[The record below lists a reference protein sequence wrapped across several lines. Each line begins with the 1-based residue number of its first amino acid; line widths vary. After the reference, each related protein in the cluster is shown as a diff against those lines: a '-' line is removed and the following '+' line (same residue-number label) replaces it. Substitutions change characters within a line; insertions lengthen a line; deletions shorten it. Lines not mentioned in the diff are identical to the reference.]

1 MRSVVLAV
9 VGSLEVGGAER
20 HLVQVLPR
28 LDAARFQATVFCL
41 THRGALAGEIE
52 AAGVPVLALGERPRA
67 AADGTLMQAR
77 RGVAALWRLRRT
89 LRASRPDVAHFFLPA
104 AYLVGGIASLGA
116 PVRRRVMSRRSLNDY
131 QRDHPA
137 LARLERL
144 LHRRMDAVLGNA
156 QAVLDQL
163 RREGAPAA
171 RLGLIYN
178 GVDPG
183 SAAAAADRRGEVRG
197 RLGIAEDALVAVLV
211 ASLIAYKGHADLLRA
226 LAAER
231 GRLPSGWTLLC
242 VGRDDGIGAELRA
255 LAHHLG
261 VAEQV
266 RWLGQRDD
274 TPALLAAADVGI
286 LCSHQEGFSNSILEG
301 MAARLPMVVTD
312 VGGNAE
318 AVVDGETGLV
328 VPAQDPA
335 RLGAALAS
343 LAGDSARRRAMGAA
357 GRRRVRE
364 HFSLD
369 ACVAAYERLY
379 EGLLTAPGR
388 PVQVLIDGAAAD
400 D

>member
-1 MRSVVLAV
+1 MRIAVLAV
-9 VGSLEVGGAER
+9 VGSLEVGGTER

-28 LDAARFQATVFCL
+28 LDTARFQAFVFCL

-52 AAGVPVLALGERPRA
+52 AAGVPVLAPAERPRA
-67 AADGTLMQAR
+67 DGALMQAR
-77 RGVAALWRLRRT
+77 RGVAALRRLRRT
-89 LRASRPDVAHFFLPA
+89 LRVSRPDVAHFFLPA

-131 QRDHPA
+131 QRNHPA

-156 QAVLDQL
+156 RAVVDQL

-178 GVDPG
+178 GID
-183 SAAAAADRRGEVRG
+183 AASAADRRGEVRG

-211 ASLIAYKGHADLLRA
+211 ANLIAYKGHADLLRG

-231 GRLPSGWTLLC
+231 QRLPTGWTLLC

-274 TPALLAAADVGI
+274 ASALLAAADIGI
-286 LCSHQEGFSNSILEG
+286 LCSHQEGFSNAILEG
-301 MAARLPMVVTD
+301 MAAGLPMLVTD

-328 VPAQDPA
+328 VPAHHPA

-343 LAGDSARRRAMGAA
+343 LAGDPARRRAMGAA

-379 EGLLTAPGR
+379 EGLLTAPAR
-388 PVQVLIDGAAAD
+388 PVQALIDAG
-400 D
+400 

>member
-1 MRSVVLAV
+1 MLR
-9 VGSLEVGGAER
+9 VG
-20 HLVQVLPR
+20 
-28 LDAARFQATVFCL
+28 
-41 THRGALAGEIE
+41 
-52 AAGVPVLALGERPRA
+52 
-67 AADGTLMQAR
+67 
-77 RGVAALWRLRRT
+77 
-89 LRASRPDVAHFFLPA
+89 RPDVVHFFLPA

-156 QAVLDQL
+156 QAVVDQL
-163 RREGAPAA
+163 RQEGAPAA

-178 GVDPG
+178 GIDPA
-183 SAAAAADRRGEVRG
+183 SAADRRGEVRG
-197 RLGIAEDALVAVLV
+197 RLGIAEDSLVAVLV
-211 ASLIAYKGHADLLRA
+211 ANLIAYKGHADLLRG

-231 GRLPSGWTLLC
+231 ARLPPGWTLLC

-255 LAHHLG
+255 LARHLG

-274 TPALLAAADVGI
+274 ASALLAAADIGI
-286 LCSHQEGFSNSILEG
+286 LCSHQEGFSNAILEG
-301 MAARLPMVVTD
+301 MAAGLPMLVTD

-328 VPAQDPA
+328 VPAHDPA
-335 RLGAALAS
+335 HLGAALAS
-343 LAGDSARRRAMGAA
+343 LAGDPARRRAMGAA
-357 GRRRVRE
+357 GRRRVSE

-388 PVQVLIDGAAAD
+388 PVQALIDAG
-400 D
+400 

>member
-1 MRSVVLAV
+1 MRIAVLAV

-28 LDAARFQATVFCL
+28 LDTARFQASVFCL
-41 THRGALAGEIE
+41 THRGTLAGEIE
-52 AAGVPVLALGERPRA
+52 AAGVPVRAPAERPRA
-67 AADGTLMQAR
+67 DGALMQAR

-156 QAVLDQL
+156 QAVVDQL
-163 RREGAPAA
+163 RREGAPAG

-183 SAAAAADRRGEVRG
+183 SAADRRGEVRG

-211 ASLIAYKGHADLLRA
+211 ANLIAYKGHADLLRG

-231 GRLPSGWTLLC
+231 QRLPTGWTLLC

-274 TPALLAAADVGI
+274 ASALLAAADIGI
-286 LCSHQEGFSNSILEG
+286 LCSHQEGFSNAILEG
-301 MAARLPMVVTD
+301 MAAGLPMLVTD

-328 VPAQDPA
+328 VPAHDPA

-343 LAGDSARRRAMGAA
+343 LAGDPARRRAMGAA

-388 PVQVLIDGAAAD
+388 PVQALIDAD
-400 D
+400 